1 MAYKFLTTADL
12 QSQIIEQFLT
22 ERSAEPQTTILEA
35 LELQNIAI
43 IKTKLKGRFDI
54 DAIFE
59 AKNADR
65 HYLIIRILIKL
76 VLYDFIRRNAARKVP
91 ADYVKAYCLGVST
104 VPAPIIASGKAILS
118 CLMAFNPYS
127 LRRVISNTVSPP
139 LTNAVQTP
147 RACSAF
153 SRVSTGTTGA
163 LAHITSMRALL
174 ACMR

>member
-1 MAYKFLTTADL
+1 MASLTLAMPGNSGTLLWLPCCNSCAV
-12 QSQIIEQFLT
+12 EPGLT
-22 ERSAEPQTTILEA
+22 IKSA
-35 LELQNIAI
+35 
-43 IKTKLKGRFDI
+43 
-54 DAIFE
+54 
-59 AKNADR
+59 
-65 HYLIIRILIKL
+65 
-76 VLYDFIRRNAARKVP
+76 P
-91 ADYVKAYCLGVST
+91 ASTQASYCLGVST
-104 VPAPIIASGKAILS
+104 VPAPIIASGKAVLS
-118 CLMAFNPYS
+118 CLMAFKPYS